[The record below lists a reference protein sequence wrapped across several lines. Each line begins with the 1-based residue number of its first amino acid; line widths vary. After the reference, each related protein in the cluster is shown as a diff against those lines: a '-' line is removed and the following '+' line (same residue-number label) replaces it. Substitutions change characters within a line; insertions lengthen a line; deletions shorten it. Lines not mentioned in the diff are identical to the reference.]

1 MRQSSKVVAVV
12 PTRDDGDLKQGSG
25 RRDRIGEF
33 LESFMSIPEGW
44 IGE

>member
-1 MRQSSKVVAVV
+1 MKPRSKIVAVG

-33 LESFMSIPEGW
+33 LETCMSTLDGW